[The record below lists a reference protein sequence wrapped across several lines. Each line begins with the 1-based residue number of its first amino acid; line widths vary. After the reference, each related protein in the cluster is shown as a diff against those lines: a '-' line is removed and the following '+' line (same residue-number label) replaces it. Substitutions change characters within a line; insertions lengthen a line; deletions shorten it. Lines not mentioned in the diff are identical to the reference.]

1 MTSKG
6 IFAVIIAIVQGIA
19 NFVRRL

>member
-6 IFAVIIAIVQGIA
+6 IFAVVFAVVKAISD
-19 NFVRRL
+19 FVRKL